1 MAPEGPGGPR
11 PVRGVIFDLDG
22 TLIDSRED
30 IARAANHALALHG
43 FGELPL
49 ETISGYV
56 GDGAVKL
63 LERATGVSADDPRI
77 AALYAAFIDYYAAHP
92 VVTTRVFP
100 GVWPALDALSG
111 LSLAVCTNKPRL
123 TTDLVL
129 RALELTPRFRAV
141 VAGDDLPRKKPDPLP
156 ILHLAERLGLPLSE
170 LVIVG
175 DGAQDIAAGRAAG
188 VRTIGVRHGI
198 QPLEKMLAAGPDQVI
213 ESLLELPALLT
224 SVW

>member
-1 MAPEGPGGPR
+1 M
-11 PVRGVIFDLDG
+11 
-22 TLIDSRED
+22 
-30 IARAANHALALHG
+30 NHALTQHG
-43 FGELPL
+43 FAELPL

-56 GDGAVKL
+56 GDGARQAA
-63 LERATGVSADDPRI
+63 RASHRHWRPTTRPSP
-77 AALYAAFIDYYAAHP
+77 LYTRAFIDYYAAHP

-156 ILHLAERLGLPLSE
+156 ILHLAERLGLPISE
-170 LVIVG
+170 LVMVG

-188 VRTIGVRHGI
+188 ARTIGVRHGI
-198 QPLEKMLAAGPDQVI
+198 QPLEQMLAAGPDQVI
-213 ESLLELPALLT
+213 ESLLELPALLKP
-224 SVW
+224 

>member
-1 MAPEGPGGPR
+1 MALERARGAT

-30 IARAANHALALHG
+30 IARAVNHALTLHG
-43 FGELPL
+43 FVELPL

-63 LERATGVSADDPRI
+63 IERATGYSADDPAI
-77 AALYAAFIDYYAAHP
+77 LALYAAFIDYYAAHP

-111 LSLAVCTNKPRL
+111 LSLSVCTNKPRL
-123 TTDLVL
+123 TTDLIL

-141 VAGDDLPRKKPDPLP
+141 VAGDDLPKKKPDPLP
-156 ILHLAERLGLPLSE
+156 ILHLAERLGLELSE
-170 LVIVG
+170 IVVVG
-175 DGAQDIAAGRAAG
+175 DGEQDIAAGRAAG

-213 ESLLELPALLT
+213 GSLLELPALLKP
-224 SVW
+224 